1 MKKTTAKRSNKLM
14 RKEYDFSSGAIVGKY
29 ASRYAS
35 GANIILLD
43 RDLARIFPDSKSVNN
58 ALRLLRDA
66 ALKASLTKR
75 AARES

>member
-1 MKKTTAKRSNKLM
+1 MKKITAKRSDRPM
-14 RKEYDFSSGAIVGKY
+14 RKEYDFSSDATVGKY
-29 ASRYAS
+29 ARRYAS

-43 RDLARIFPDSKSVNN
+43 PDIARVFPDSKSVND

-66 ALKASLTKR
+66 ALKAGLAKR